1 MKDIG
6 VDTTLVNGCKTSQVG
21 GPGHEW
27 MKALLLNIK
36 KESMVLTDA
45 CLGFHNA

>member
-6 VDTTLVNGCKTSQVG
+6 VDIALVNGCKTSQLG

-27 MKALLLNIK
+27 VKALPLNTR
-36 KESMVLTDA
+36 KESVVLA
-45 CLGFHNA
+45 HAY